1 MPRQVRREFA
11 GAIYHLMNRGDRRED
26 IFRDEQ
32 DRRIFLATL
41 TEACGK
47 TEWQIHA
54 SVSSHYLN

>member
-41 TEACGK
+41 TEA
-47 TEWQIHA
+47 
-54 SVSSHYLN
+54 